1 MINIFSYLQSLL
13 GSAPPGFAF
22 LEYIFA
28 FVLLCFAMFL
38 VYKLFE
44 AFFHLF

>member
-1 MINIFSYLQSLL
+1 MDNIISYIQSIL
-13 GSAPPGFAF
+13 GAAPQGFVF

-44 AFFHLF
+44 ALFHLF

>member
-1 MINIFSYLQSLL
+1 MTDIFSYIQSFL
-13 GSAPPGFAF
+13 GSAPSGFAF

-44 AFFHLF
+44 ALLHLF